1 MAVLE
6 KLPYEERQNG
16 DSAVPVFSGTDVPV
30 EDFIG
35 WMLNGGVVS
44 GFLAEHPGLTR
55 EHIRSYMLSVMPEKL
70 LSFGETRDWA

>member
-1 MAVLE
+1 MAILE
-6 KLPYEERQNG
+6 RLPYEMRENG
-16 DSAVPVFSGTDVPV
+16 ESAIAVFVDTNVPV
-30 EDFIG
+30 EDFID

-70 LSFGETRDWA
+70 LSYGEKRDWA